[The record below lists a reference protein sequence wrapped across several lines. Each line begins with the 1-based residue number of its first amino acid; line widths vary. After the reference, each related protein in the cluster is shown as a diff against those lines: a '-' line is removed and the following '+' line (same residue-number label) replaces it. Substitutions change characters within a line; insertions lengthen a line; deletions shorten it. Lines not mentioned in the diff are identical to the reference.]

1 MRILALDVG
10 DVRIGVAISDPLG
23 IIASPLEVIDRRK
36 IKAIKRI
43 LELVEEKRV
52 DKIISGLPLSLDGTE
67 KRQAEKVREFIG
79 KLGKSLRNIPIE
91 TVDERYST
99 VSADNMLKKTTKKNA
114 KQKRKVVDKVAATI
128 ILQTYLDMEKR
139 RR

>member
-1 MRILALDVG
+1 MRVLALDVG

-23 IIASPLEVIDRRK
+23 MIASPLEVIDRRK
-36 IKAIKRI
+36 VKAIKRI
-43 LELVEEKRV
+43 VELAKEKKVE
-52 DKIISGLPLSLDGTE
+52 KIVSGLPLSLNGTE
-67 KRQAEKVREFIG
+67 KRQAEKVREFIE
-79 KLGKSLRNIPIE
+79 KLGKSLHDIPIE

-99 VSADNMLKKTTKKNA
+99 VSADNMLKVTTKKNA
-114 KQKRKVVDKVAATI
+114 KEKRKVVDKVAATI